1 MVCCES
7 DPAGRLAGRL
17 TANCVK
23 DGIAVNA
30 GKALNGA
37 DAHALS
43 EGGDH
48 SKAGWVKPR
57 FDELAFYRRQEA
69 STGF

>member
-48 SKAGWVKPR
+48 SKAG
-57 FDELAFYRRQEA
+57 
-69 STGF
+69 